1 VAPGALATIY
11 QAGTLTTQAVYS
23 DEAATITAANPIV
36 ADANGFWPQ
45 RYVNSPAKAVVT
57 DSASAALYTL
67 DPVPVSSSSSSAA
80 SAVSFTPTVALP
92 FNNVQAAVEGAAAAS
107 AAGFAAFG
115 IGITGNATLLADL
128 DATGTGAGVYR
139 FDGATTGTFPSG
151 ILASDTGLVSIWRQA
166 SNTAMMEISAPS
178 MGTRIFRR
186 RLSGGVWAAWR
197 EQVIIDQGATD
208 GDTIYRTGGS
218 WTRLAKGTAGQALR
232 MNAGATAPEWGAMPF
247 SGPVATT
254 SGATVDIST
263 AIPAG
268 VRRITVAFR
277 RVARSANTNFGIQ
290 VGAGSFLTTG
300 YSSVAWG
307 ANTSLVS
314 DTTSWLAGGN
324 MGTPA
329 YDGTAELVHM
339 GSNNWVISGVGGA
352 NTPQVFSGT
361 LAVGGSLDRL
371 RLSVSSGT
379 FNGGEAAIMWQ
390 F

>member
-1 VAPGALATIY
+1 MAPGALATIY

-107 AAGFAAFG
+107 AAGFATFG
-115 IGITGNATLLADL
+115 IGITGNATLLANL

-166 SNTAMMEISAPS
+166 SNTAIMEISAPS
-178 MGTRIFRR
+178 MGARGFRR

-197 EQVIIDQGATD
+197 EQVIIDQGAAD
-208 GDTIYRTGGS
+208 GDTIYRTAGS
-218 WTRLAKGTAGQALR
+218 WTRLAKGTAGQLLG
-232 MNAGATAPEWGAMPF
+232 MNAGATAPAYGSFAYTDLTATRAVNTDYTNGGRLRVITIALSSSSNTATASLLVAGTEVGNYFNGAGGTSQRNTMTVIVPPAASF
-247 SGPVATT
+247 RLTT
-254 SGATVDIST
+254 AGA
-263 AIPAG
+263 
-268 VRRITVAFR
+268 ITVVR
-277 RVARSANTNFGIQ
+277 WSEGD
-290 VGAGSFLTTG
+290 L
-300 YSSVAWG
+300 
-307 ANTSLVS
+307 
-314 DTTSWLAGGN
+314 
-324 MGTPA
+324 
-329 YDGTAELVHM
+329 
-339 GSNNWVISGVGGA
+339 
-352 NTPQVFSGT
+352 
-361 LAVGGSLDRL
+361 
-371 RLSVSSGT
+371 
-379 FNGGEAAIMWQ
+379 
-390 F
+390 

>member
-1 VAPGALATIY
+1 MANQLILDRALDANGYVAPGALATIY

-57 DSASAALYTL
+57 DAASAALYTL

-115 IGITGNATLLADL
+115 IGITGNATLLANL

-139 FDGATTGTFPSG
+139 FDGTTTGTFPSG

-178 MGTRIFRR
+178 MGTRTFRR

-197 EQVIIDQGATD
+197 EQVIVDQGATD
-208 GDTIYRTGGS
+208 GDTIYRTAGN
-218 WTRLAKGTAGQALR
+218 WTRLAKGTAGQALV
-232 MNAGATAPEWGAMPF
+232 MNAGATAPEWSF
-247 SGPVATT
+247 GPVGVGQTWQNMLASRAGGT
-254 SGATVDIST
+254 SYQNLTGRPIVVSVRVGATGSGRDLQVSTDNATWVTVMTSSTIEIYQQT
-263 AIPAG
+263 AIVPPNHYY
-268 VRRITVAFR
+268 RILT
-277 RVARSANTNFGIQ
+277 
-290 VGAGSFLTTG
+290 GSI
-300 YSSVAWG
+300 
-307 ANTSLVS
+307 
-314 DTTSWLAGGN
+314 
-324 MGTPA
+324 GTW
-329 YDGTAELVHM
+329 AEL
-339 GSNNWVISGVGGA
+339 
-352 NTPQVFSGT
+352 
-361 LAVGGSLDRL
+361 R
-371 RLSVSSGT
+371 
-379 FNGGEAAIMWQ
+379 
-390 F
+390 